1 MIPSRPNSEV
11 DPRWADGAAPATLQN
26 YLDSLLSE
34 DNEQNLLC
42 AFEPSCPRSS
52 ARCKFARPRR
62 CPADLR
68 QVLPR
73 TMAAAGF
80 RRPCGAGSS
89 LWMLSQE
96 CAALLLGYFPFVPA
110 GRSDAC
116 SRCQIVLGGRSSPCS
131 RCQIVLAGRSD
142 PWSGRQTV
150 ALRRQPGEANAKL
163 AASPEGAQ
171 ERHVATW

>member
-116 SRCQIVLGGRSSPCS
+116 SRCQIVLAGRSSP
-131 RCQIVLAGRSD
+131 
-142 PWSGRQTV
+142 WSGRKTV

>member
-1 MIPSRPNSEV
+1 MIPSRSKTEV
-11 DPRWADGAAPATLQN
+11 YPRWANGTAPATLRN
-26 YLDSLLSE
+26 YLDSLLPE

-52 ARCKFARPRR
+52 ARCNFARPRR

-68 QVLPR
+68 QVFPR

-110 GRSDAC
+110 GRSDAW
-116 SRCQIVLGGRSSPCS
+116 SRCQIVLGGRSD
-131 RCQIVLAGRSD
+131 A
-142 PWSGRQTV
+142 WSGRQTV